1 MSPIYRIRD
10 IVRRDCHLDAPI
22 FPYNFFQ
29 KPLKNRKGG
38 FLEKNCMR
46 FLEIMRLLNQSI
58 ANSIASL
65 GDNSTFKLTLFA
77 LLILT
82 IELGVQ
88 EWIMR
93 RFYTEECCQEYL
105 I

>member
-1 MSPIYRIRD
+1 MACVAIKNEYHDGNENDNWQKRY
-10 IVRRDCHLDAPI
+10 
-22 FPYNFFQ
+22 YNS
-29 KPLKNRKGG
+29 NN